1 MPGPYA
7 IDEILAAGDPLHV
20 EHHTALAQALN
31 ESASAATPSVLVL
44 RDANGRFQAATP
56 SAAADVAI
64 KSYVDLRALI
74 ASPTVT
80 GTPAAPTAA
89 IGTSTTQ
96 IATTAFVQTSTGTY
110 NGVVQNSTTTS
121 APVLTDVGKLV
132 LLNNAAAITVTLP
145 IDSGVNFPIG
155 SVVDFVV
162 INTGMATFTVAAGGF
177 LKVTPSAVTRANG
190 SAVSAI
196 KYAANAWLVTGDLA

>member
-64 KSYVDLRALI
+64 K
-74 ASPTVT
+74 TF
-80 GTPAAPTAA
+80 AP
-89 IGTSTTQ
+89 
-96 IATTAFVQTSTGTY
+96 
-110 NGVVQNSTTTS
+110 
-121 APVLTDVGKLV
+121 
-132 LLNNAAAITVTLP
+132 
-145 IDSGVNFPIG
+145 
-155 SVVDFVV
+155 
-162 INTGMATFTVAAGGF
+162 
-177 LKVTPSAVTRANG
+177 
-190 SAVSAI
+190 
-196 KYAANAWLVTGDLA
+196 